1 MVGLQPSWLFVCSE
15 DILFFF
21 SPSIFPN
28 MLPMQVTFA
37 FSFLFLVSVMILLI
51 LSSCF
56 YFVDIVLW
64 CPKRITFFGSSPC
77 MMSLEEGLGPYS
89 LLAFFLISSLLS
101 DSRTA
106 VIFQTSDST
115 LGKKNTFLNI
125 LDWLPQ
131 HCLLCLPNTINFD
144 WSQCGTLLSV
154 WSLSKYRN
162 KLSPQKLLDC
172 TEANLP
178 LPSLPLVYWSFHS
191 DSINKNSDKE
201 IVFNIFYW

>member
-1 MVGLQPSWLFVCSE
+1 
-15 DILFFF
+15 
-21 SPSIFPN
+21 
-28 MLPMQVTFA
+28 MQVTFA
-37 FSFLFLVSVMILLI
+37 FSFSFLVSVMILLI

-56 YFVDIVLW
+56 YFVDTVLW

-125 LDWLPQ
+125 LD
-131 HCLLCLPNTINFD
+131 
-144 WSQCGTLLSV
+144 
-154 WSLSKYRN
+154 
-162 KLSPQKLLDC
+162 
-172 TEANLP
+172 
-178 LPSLPLVYWSFHS
+178 
-191 DSINKNSDKE
+191 
-201 IVFNIFYW
+201 